1 MKYSASIV
9 ILINGSCGTLEMLKS
24 AYTTFRVI
32 LKSCISR
39 CV

>member
-1 MKYSASIV
+1 MKYSAATA
-9 ILINGSCGTLEMLKS
+9 ILINGSCWTLEMLKS
-24 AYTTFRVI
+24 AFSPFRVI